1 MVYKKAVS
9 VSANTLEVLKV
20 MDNESFRE
28 EEAAFF
34 DVKRAKIGE
43 RRQIHLL
50 QLHDVSSSACNPQ
63 TLNRWQ
69 AVLAHTYVRNGW
81 YCSQAANTIVGI
93 TATHAVLLGK
103 QNTWRIHKGMESR
116 FRWTLSIQIH
126 CVTKSGNSHYGL
138 VGERKCW
145 LVVAPG
151 RSVSEHRCQSI
162 RVLRHQ
168 LSQEEKDAITTN
180 WGEIG
185 NVYSS
190 LIYSL
195 GQLDNST
202 RFNVKKALNL
212 IAISSRRGKSV
223 CYCHAIRYS
232 SLPEKNRICM
242 DNTQEIA
249 ECFLDMSLPHPVQS
263 ISTQPSLFINR

>member
-9 VSANTLEVLKV
+9 VSANGLEVLKV

-34 DVKRAKIGE
+34 DVKRAKTGE

-69 AVLAHTYVRNGW
+69 AVLAHTHIRNGW
-81 YCSQAANTIVGI
+81 YCSQAASTLVGI
-93 TATHAVLLGK
+93 TATHAVLLDK
-103 QNTWRIHKGMESR
+103 QNTWRIHIGMESR
-116 FRWTLSIQIH
+116 FRGAFSIHIH
-126 CVTKSGNSHYGL
+126 CFTILGSSHYGL
-138 VGERKCW
+138 VRERKCR

-151 RSVSEHRCQSI
+151 RSVPKHCCQSVCI
-162 RVLRHQ
+162 IRHQ
-168 LSQEEKDAITTN
+168 LSQEEKYAIAAN

-190 LIYSL
+190 LMCSL
-195 GQLDNST
+195 G
-202 RFNVKKALNL
+202 NL
-212 IAISSRRGKSV
+212 
-223 CYCHAIRYS
+223 
-232 SLPEKNRICM
+232 L
-242 DNTQEIA
+242 T
-249 ECFLDMSLPHPVQS
+249 PHDS
-263 ISTQPSLFINR
+263 M